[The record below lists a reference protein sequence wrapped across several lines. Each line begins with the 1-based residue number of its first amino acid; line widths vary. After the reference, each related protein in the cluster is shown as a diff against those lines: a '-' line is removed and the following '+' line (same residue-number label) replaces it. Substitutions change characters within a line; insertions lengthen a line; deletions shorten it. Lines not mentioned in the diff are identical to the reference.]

1 MTQRSSVSGQRS
13 ARAPEAPWHYCLEV
27 RDLAAGYEGTP
38 AIRAI
43 SFAIPPGQMVGVIGP
58 NGAGKTT
65 LFKAILGLVPLQGGQ
80 ILLHEKEAHAQRSLM
95 GYVPQIDDLDRRFPV
110 SVRDVVMMGRY
121 PRIGWVRR
129 PGADDAAAVRAA
141 LERVDMADLAHR
153 QIGRLS
159 GGQLQRVLLA
169 RALAQDPHLLLLDEP
184 VSGVD
189 TTTQHAIF
197 AVLES
202 LRDAGKTVVVAT
214 HDLNCVVERFEQ
226 VLCLNRRLVAYGP
239 PTQVFRDSVLEE
251 TYGSHLMIV
260 RVGDRQVVVADE
272 HRHRTHPVRR
282 PERG

>member
-1 MTQRSSVSGQRS
+1 MPHRDAG
-13 ARAPEAPWHYCLEV
+13 WKYCLEV
-27 RDLAAGYEGTP
+27 RELSAGYDASP
-38 AIRAI
+38 AIRDV

-65 LFKAILGLVPLQGGQ
+65 LFKAILGLIPLQAGRV
-80 ILLHEKEAHAQRSLM
+80 LLHEAAAETQRPLM
-95 GYVPQIDDLDRRFPV
+95 GYVPQVDDLDRRFPV
-110 SVRDVVMMGRY
+110 SAWDVVMMGRY

-129 PGADDAAAVRAA
+129 PGAEDARVVREA
-141 LERVDMADLAHR
+141 LDQVDMADQAPR
-153 QIGRLS
+153 QIGKLS

-169 RALAQDPHLLLLDEP
+169 RVLAQDPHLLLLDEP

-214 HDLNCVVERFEQ
+214 HDLNCVIERFDQ

-239 PTQVFRDSVLEE
+239 PADVFREEILEV
-251 TYGSHLMIV
+251 TYGSHLMV
-260 RVGDRQVVVADE
+260 VTVGDRRVVVADE
-272 HRHRTHPVRR
+272 HRHRRT
-282 PERG
+282 

>member
-1 MTQRSSVSGQRS
+1 MPHRGTHGK
-13 ARAPEAPWHYCLEV
+13 YCLEV
-27 RDLAAGYEGTP
+27 RDLAAGYGSAP
-38 AIRAI
+38 AIHGV

-65 LFKAILGLVPLQGGQ
+65 LFKAILGLIPLQAGRV
-80 ILLHEKEAHAQRSLM
+80 LLHESTAETQRALM
-95 GYVPQIDDLDRRFPV
+95 GYVPQVDDLDRTFPV

-121 PRIGWVRR
+121 PRIGWFRR
-129 PGADDAAAVRAA
+129 PGGADSEVVLRALA
-141 LERVDMADLAHR
+141 RVDLADLAHR
-153 QIGRLS
+153 QIGTLS

-169 RALAQDPHLLLLDEP
+169 RVLAQDPHLLLLDEP

-214 HDLNCVVERFEQ
+214 HDLNCVIERFDQ
-226 VLCLNRRLVAYGP
+226 VLCLSGGLVAYGP
-239 PTQVFRDSVLEE
+239 PAEVFREEILEA

-260 RVGDRQVVVADE
+260 AVGDRRVVVADE
-272 HRHRTHPVRR
+272 HRHRR
-282 PERG
+282 P